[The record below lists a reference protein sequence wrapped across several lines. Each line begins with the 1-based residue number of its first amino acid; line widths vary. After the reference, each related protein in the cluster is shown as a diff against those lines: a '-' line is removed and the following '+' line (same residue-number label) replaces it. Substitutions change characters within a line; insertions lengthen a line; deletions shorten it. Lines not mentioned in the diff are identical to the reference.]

1 MTEQNIRKEV
11 MALLETG
18 SISLRTFAARAGTS
32 QFPEYLFWV
41 VLAF

>member
-1 MTEQNIRKEV
+1 MTEEKILRDV
-11 MALLETG
+11 IALLETG
-18 SISLRTFAARAGTS
+18 GISLRSFAARAGTS